1 MLAARASSAAAE
13 FEQVSS
19 AIKQYEKRMEQVAA
33 LKTHIINYAKTRDV
47 FAAYRK
53 ARPKD
58 RAAFRAA
65 HEAELLLHEAAKRAF
80 DDLGAKKLPTVKVLQ
95 EEYANLLAKK
105 KAAYEDYKRL
115 RKESQELQTVK
126 ANVDALL
133 KIEQVQE
140 YQREKENNQEQGR

>member
-1 MLAARASSAAAE
+1 M
-13 FEQVSS
+13 
-19 AIKQYEKRMEQVAA
+19 
-33 LKTHIINYAKTRDV
+33 
-47 FAAYRK
+47 
-53 ARPKD
+53 
-58 RAAFRAA
+58 
-65 HEAELLLHEAAKRAF
+65 HEAAKRAS
-80 DDLGAKKLPTVKVLQ
+80 DDLGSKKLPTVKVLQ
-95 EEYANLLAKK
+95 EEYADLLAKK